1 MVLSGNTQL
10 RGITKEDV
18 EFLSRL
24 QLEMNTQPR
33 QCQADPRFWVVI
45 DDEYLE
51 AADGDN
57 VDRVTFIKDGGSV
70 SSLTLEDAIGFAHVS
85 NKQLHGVEAA
95 NETLESHGM
104 YVDAAGR
111 AGYPDVD
118 DAKGFVRAF
127 AEERGMD
134 AVFEHCRTEIQRNTM
149 FLTLREAK
157 EHIKR
162 NHYHYANPCA
172 YAMTAWR
179 SPQVEKLYEILH
191 EVDFAQLLDDK
202 EDSR

>member
-1 MVLSGNTQL
+1 MVLSGSTKL
-10 RGITKEDV
+10 RSITKEDV

-24 QLEMNTQPR
+24 QLEMNTQPH

-51 AADGDN
+51 ATDGDSI
-57 VDRVTFIKDGGSV
+57 DRVTFVKDGGSV
-70 SSLTLEDAIGFAHVS
+70 SSLTLEDAISFAHVS
-85 NKQLHGVEAA
+85 NKQLHGIEAA

-104 YVDAAGR
+104 YVNAAER
-111 AGYPDVD
+111 VGYLDVD
-118 DAKGFVRAF
+118 DAKGFIRAF
-127 AEERGMD
+127 AAERDMD
-134 AVFEHCRTEIQRNTM
+134 AVFEHCRIEIQRNTM

-162 NHYHYANPCA
+162 NHYNYARPCT

-191 EVDFAQLLDDK
+191 EVDFQQLLDVV
-202 EDSR
+202 EDGE